1 MSCGCGSNDGYG
13 YDGGVVYNDYC
24 NADTPYPSVS
34 HESVPSLIDNLVYA
48 LYGTINKEVLGGKVV
63 WNIPCDPSNI
73 PATINGIPRGN
84 GEGLLCYILR
94 ALNLTNASNGFVTI
108 NGVQTLTNKTLIAP
122 VINTAT
128 INNLTATG
136 TLALPIGSITTAM
149 IANGTIVPADL
160 STGGP
165 SWDASGNLTAT
176 RLLAYGQGGN
186 PRNMAIGDS
195 SLNANTSGTNNTAVG
210 YLALYSNTTGSFNVA
225 FGPNT
230 LQTNS
235 TGNNNVGVGQ
245 NALTNNTSGSQN
257 LAFGV
262 YSLVN
267 NTTGNNNVG
276 NGQGSLQSNTT
287 GSNNVAIGQAAL
299 QNNSTGSYNVGIGAN
314 VSSSTTVVSNEVN
327 IYNGAATARFQGAA
341 SSWTFVSDERDKS
354 NIESLEIGLDFINQ
368 LQPRKFKW
376 TLRDSDVDQGKEAAG
391 FIAQEVFAVSQ
402 EANADYLG
410 LVDTNNPDQFT
421 FAATNLIPV
430 LVNAIK
436 ELKAEIE
443 LLKAK

>member
-1 MSCGCGSNDGYG
+1 MQYPQGQNCCDSNYQNNCYTGCGTQYPIVPGFNPALNYWNGQNFIVADGSQQNQIILPFIKLN
-13 YDGGVVYNDYC
+13 GG
-24 NADTPYPSVS
+24 AIT
-34 HESVPSLIDNLVYA
+34 
-48 LYGTINKEVLGGKVV
+48 
-63 WNIPCDPSNI
+63 
-73 PATINGIPRGN
+73 
-84 GEGLLCYILR
+84 YILG
-94 ALNLTNASNGFVTI
+94 ADNNGAWSYYSPSQI
-108 NGVQTLTNKTLIAP
+108 
-122 VINTAT
+122 
-128 INNLTATG
+128 
-136 TLALPIGSITTAM
+136 SITP
-149 IANGTIVPADL
+149 ANL

-165 SWDASGNLTAT
+165 SWDTSGNLTAT
-176 RLLAYGQGGN
+176 RLLAYGKGGN
-186 PRNMAIGDS
+186 PRNMAIGDL

-210 YLALYSNTTGSFNVA
+210 YLALYSNTTGNFNLA

-235 TGNNNVGVGQ
+235 TGNNNIGVGQ

-287 GSNNVAIGQAAL
+287 GGNNVGIGQAAL

-327 IYNGAATARFQGAA
+327 IYNGAVTARFQGAA

-354 NIESLEIGLDFINQ
+354 NIESLEIGLDFISK

-391 FIAQEVFAVSQ
+391 FIAQEVFSVSQ

-443 LLKAK
+443 LLKQK

>member
-1 MSCGCGSNDGYG
+1 MSCGCDSGSG
-13 YDGGVVYNDYC
+13 YDGGYGYNGLC

-34 HESVPSLIDNLVYA
+34 AESVPSLISNLTYA
-48 LYGTINKEVLGGKVV
+48 LYGQIQKNVTSGQVV
-63 WNIPCDPSNI
+63 WTIPCDPNNTASI
-73 PATINGIPRGN
+73 AGIPRLE
-84 GEGLLCYILR
+84 GEGLLCYIIR
-94 ALNLTNASNGFVTI
+94 ALNDKSKIF
-108 NGVQTLTNKTLIAP
+108 
-122 VINTAT
+122 
-128 INNLTATG
+128 
-136 TLALPIGSITTAM
+136 
-149 IANGTIVPADL
+149 PADL

-245 NALTNNTSGSQN
+245 NTLTNNTSGSQN

-299 QNNSTGSYNVGIGAN
+299 KIIQL
-314 VSSSTTVVSNEVN
+314 VVTMLV
-327 IYNGAATARFQGAA
+327 
-341 SSWTFVSDERDKS
+341 
-354 NIESLEIGLDFINQ
+354 LELMYLHQ
-368 LQPRKFKW
+368 LQLFPMK
-376 TLRDSDVDQGKEAAG
+376 
-391 FIAQEVFAVSQ
+391 
-402 EANADYLG
+402 
-410 LVDTNNPDQFT
+410 
-421 FAATNLIPV
+421 
-430 LVNAIK
+430 
-436 ELKAEIE
+436 
-443 LLKAK
+443 